1 VVYFTN
7 SPRAIIIAAFCSMAI
22 IAFTYFVIVKPQ
34 TGNANKQ
41 VDKALNQFAPSTGGS
56 SSGSSSAPSTPSTPN
71 VNQLEDK
78 AKKIQD
84 CVAKAG
90 TDIQKAQACATQF

>member
-1 VVYFTN
+1 MVYFTN

-34 TGNANKQ
+34 TDNANKQ
-41 VDKALNQFAPSTGGS
+41 VDKALNQFAPSTPS
-56 SSGSSSAPSTPSTPN
+56 STPSAPSGTPSTN
-71 VNQLEDK
+71 DLQDK

-84 CVAKAG
+84 CVAQAG

>member
-1 VVYFTN
+1 MVYFTN

-34 TGNANKQ
+34 TDNANKQ
-41 VDKALNQFAPSTGGS
+41 VDKALNQFAPSTSGTS
-56 SSGSSSAPSTPSTPN
+56 SSGSNSGAPSTS
-71 VNQLEDK
+71 QLEDK

-90 TDIQKAQACATQF
+90 TDVQKAQACAPQF

>member
-1 VVYFTN
+1 MVYFTN

-22 IAFTYFVIVKPQ
+22 IAFTHFVIVKPQ
-34 TGNANKQ
+34 TDNANKQ
-41 VDKALNQFAPSTGGS
+41 VDKALNQFAPSTSG
-56 SSGSSSAPSTPSTPN
+56 SGSSSSGTPST
-71 VNQLEDK
+71 QDLESK

-90 TDIQKAQACATQF
+90 TDVQKAQACATQF

>member
-1 VVYFTN
+1 MVYFTN

-34 TGNANKQ
+34 TDNANKQ
-41 VDKALNQFAPSTGGS
+41 VDKALNQFSPGTS
-56 SSGSSSAPSTPSTPN
+56 SSGSNSGAPSTS
-71 VNQLEDK
+71 QLEDK

-90 TDIQKAQACATQF
+90 TDVQKAQACATQF

>member
-1 VVYFTN
+1 MVYFTN

-34 TGNANKQ
+34 TDNANKQ
-41 VDKALNQFAPSTGGS
+41 VDKALNQFAPN
-56 SSGSSSAPSTPSTPN
+56 SSAPSTPSGTPSTSDL
-71 VNQLEDK
+71 QDK

-90 TDIQKAQACATQF
+90 TDVSKAQACATQF

>member
-34 TGNANKQ
+34 TDNANKQ
-41 VDKALNQFAPSTGGS
+41 VDKALNQFAPSSGSS
-56 SSGSSSAPSTPSTPN
+56 SSGSNSGAPSTS
-71 VNQLEDK
+71 QLEDK

-90 TDIQKAQACATQF
+90 TDIQKAQACASQF

>member
-1 VVYFTN
+1 MVYFTN

-34 TGNANKQ
+34 TDNANKQ
-41 VDKALNQFAPSTGGS
+41 VDKALNQFAPSS
-56 SSGSSSAPSTPSTPN
+56 STPSVPSSTN
-71 VNQLEDK
+71 DAAAK

-84 CVAKAG
+84 CVIAAG
-90 TDIQKAQACATQF
+90 TDVAKAQACATKF

>member
-1 VVYFTN
+1 MVYFTN

-34 TGNANKQ
+34 TDNANKQ
-41 VDKALNQFAPSTGGS
+41 VDKALNQFAPT
-56 SSGSSSAPSTPSTPN
+56 STPSTSTPSGTPSTSDL
-71 VNQLEDK
+71 QDK

-90 TDIQKAQACATQF
+90 TDISKAQACATQF

>member
-1 VVYFTN
+1 MVYFTN

-34 TGNANKQ
+34 TDNANKQ
-41 VDKALNQFAPSTGGS
+41 VDKALNQFAPGTT
-56 SSGSSSAPSTPSTPN
+56 APATPSTPSTG
-71 VNQLEDK
+71 QLEDK